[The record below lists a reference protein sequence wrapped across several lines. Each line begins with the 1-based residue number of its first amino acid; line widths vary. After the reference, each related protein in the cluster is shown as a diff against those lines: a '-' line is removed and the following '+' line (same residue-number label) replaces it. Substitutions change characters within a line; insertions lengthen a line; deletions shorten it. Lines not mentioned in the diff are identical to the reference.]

1 MATNDDDDNADDN
14 DDNDRDDDDDAD
26 LALEAPLYFQIARR
40 SRTQNPLISTK
51 THMYVQNSARTET
64 ISHSRD

>member
-40 SRTQNPLISTK
+40 SRT
-51 THMYVQNSARTET
+51 
-64 ISHSRD
+64 